1 MAGFEEE
8 TYSTVFSALKH
19 PIRRKI
25 LRVLSKSSKSFT
37 DMQNSLNINSPVLT
51 YHLEALRDLIS
62 KTDDGKYRLSST
74 GEGATALMERVEE
87 PPKTTPR
94 TFASTRHRRILS
106 LFQITTTILALT
118 LLTSGWYLASVSSTQ
133 TSYSL
138 PSESLSQKT
147 PTSINGVVYD
157 TSITTTVPP
166 TEGLI
171 ANSVDL
177 IFVRIKHPENVSKG
191 IINITLRY
199 VEYSL
204 TEDRYVPKEENYTA
218 GQFLPSETSDGLI
231 FSGFISLPAS
241 IGLAKSE
248 QPLPRDIV
256 ISVFT
261 NTTDPNPASLLSIE
275 APFYQNLYVE
285 TQPYRNQGFLC
296 TAAGLMIL
304 FAALMLSAFLAIDMQ
319 RNHSTK

>member
-74 GEGATALMERVEE
+74 GDGATALMERVEE

-94 TFASTRHRRILS
+94 TFATRHRRILS

-177 IFVRIKHPENVSKG
+177 IFVRIKDIENVSKG

-199 VEYSL
+199 VEYSIA
-204 TEDRYVPKEENYTA
+204 EDRYVPKEENYTA

-304 FAALMLSAFLAIDMQ
+304 FATLMLSAFLAIDMQ

>member
-62 KTDDGKYRLSST
+62 KTDDGRYRLSST

-87 PPKTTPR
+87 APKTPSR
-94 TFASTRHRRILS
+94 TFSTRHRRILS
-106 LFQITTTILALT
+106 LIQITTTILALA

-138 PSESLSQKT
+138 PSESFSQKT

-171 ANSVDL
+171 VNSVGV
-177 IFVRIKHPENVSKG
+177 IFVRIKDIENVSKG
-191 IINITLRY
+191 IINLTLRY
-199 VEYSL
+199 VEYSIA
-204 TEDRYVPKEENYTA
+204 EDRYVPKEENYAA

>member
-87 PPKTTPR
+87 APKTPSR
-94 TFASTRHRRILS
+94 TFSTRHRRILS
-106 LFQITTTILALT
+106 LFQITTTILALA

-138 PSESLSQKT
+138 PSESFSQKT
-147 PTSINGVVYD
+147 HTSINGVAYD

-191 IINITLRY
+191 IINLTLRY
-199 VEYSL
+199 VEYSIA
-204 TEDRYVPKEENYTA
+204 EDRYVPKEENYTA
-218 GQFLPSETSDGLI
+218 GQFLPSETNDGLI

-285 TQPYRNQGFLC
+285 TQTYRNQGFLC

-304 FAALMLSAFLAIDMQ
+304 FAALILSAFLTIDIH